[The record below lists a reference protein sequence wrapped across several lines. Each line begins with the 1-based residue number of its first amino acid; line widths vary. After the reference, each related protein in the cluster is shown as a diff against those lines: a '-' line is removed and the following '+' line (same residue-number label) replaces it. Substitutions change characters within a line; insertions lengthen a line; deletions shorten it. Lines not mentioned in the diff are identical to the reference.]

1 VSGSHPNV
9 QRRIARWLAAHAAG
23 VLPKQRKNFA
33 AAMRTEIEHVQH
45 DRQALIWALGCV
57 VASYLE
63 RINDMTFGTL
73 RVSRWVLGLE
83 MIMCFWWLTW
93 MFLALASRGLYFG
106 FAGPLPMDPWFFTM
120 LTVCAVGPIG
130 SFVAFRSVVLG
141 RRLLGRVTTVVLCV
155 AAAWTCLAF
164 LGEILNRGGWLAG
177 RPGAQAEAL
186 GLFVLFALLPALGV
200 AHLVYLSR
208 AESRKA
214 LAA

>member
-1 VSGSHPNV
+1 MSRSSTS
-9 QRRIARWLAAHAAG
+9 IARRLAQRLGAHAAA
-23 VLPKQRKNFA
+23 VLPKHRNNFG
-33 AAMRTEIEHVQH
+33 AAMRNEIEHLPH
-45 DRQALIWALGCV
+45 EGQALFWALGCV

-63 RINDMTFGTL
+63 RISDMTFGTL

-120 LTVCAVGPIG
+120 LTVAAVGPIG
-130 SFVAFRSVVLG
+130 SVVAFRSVVLG
-141 RRLLGRVTTVVLCV
+141 RRSLGRVTTVVLCV

-164 LGEILNRGGWLAG
+164 VGEILNRGGWLAG

-186 GLFVLFALLPALGV
+186 GLLVLFALLPALGV

-214 LAA
+214 ITA